1 MLKSKSLK
9 ESNFTDGE
17 NEAQREAVTSLRSPT
32 QAVAVL
38 WLKSDHS
45 LSFQAAALVI
55 APGPR
60 LG

>member
-32 QAVAVL
+32 QAVAAL

-45 LSFQAAALVI
+45 LSFQVKGLWS
-55 APGPR
+55 
-60 LG
+60 

>member
-1 MLKSKSLK
+1 MIDTLIYLIDKW
-9 ESNFTDGE
+9 E
-17 NEAQREAVTSLRSPT
+17 NEAQREATTSLRSPT
-32 QAVAVL
+32 QAVVVL

-45 LSFQAAALVI
+45 LSFQATAMVI

>member
-1 MLKSKSLK
+1 MLKSKNLK
-9 ESNFTDGE
+9 ASHFTDGE
-17 NEAQREAVTSLRSPT
+17 NEAQREAATSLRSPT
-32 QAVAVL
+32 LAVAVL

-45 LSFQAAALVI
+45 LNFQATALVM